1 MTTSSAAGDPIW
13 PNGYPSLP
21 EQRAAEERAAQDAA
35 QREVDRAL
43 DAQLRE
49 HETGKA
55 AEAAQRD
62 TDRVRD
68 AQQSAAYDADRGNG
82 AGPTAADGPRSFGD
96 QAALGSRCF
105 DGSPETPADSRFFDL
120 RESGYT
126 GWINQDGYAADDDGA
141 PLALPA
147 AGDVDQA
154 ADDDTDGA

>member
-1 MTTSSAAGDPIW
+1 MTTSSDAAGDPIW

-21 EQRAAEERAAQDAA
+21 EQRAAEQRAAQDAG

-43 DAQLRE
+43 GAQFRDYE
-49 HETGKA
+49 AAKA

-62 TDRVRD
+62 SDRVCD
-68 AQQSAAYDADRGNG
+68 AQQSAAYNADRGNG
-82 AGPTAADGPRSFGD
+82 AAPPPSEPRRFGD
-96 QAALGSRCF
+96 QAAPGSRCF

-126 GWINQDGYAADDDGA
+126 GWINQDGYAVDDDGA

-147 AGDVDQA
+147 ASDVDQA
-154 ADDDTDGA
+154 ADDDMDGA